1 MLPIFLIARNF
12 VRTQWL
18 VVTIMSSYLVG
29 ITWVFTVHEQRA
41 ETVFFLQWHSS
52 YVLFLAMTLAVGAI
66 QTERKSRRIVALLS
80 KGIHRWQYLAGLLGG
95 CAVIIAIFWML
106 ISGSMVVFYR
116 QAGYPLDNLPV
127 LILALFCCCL
137 AASSVALFYSAFLHP
152 LLAAAAC
159 AATLMLPYVVRTAGG
174 SLPGEWFPVFSAV
187 GMLERFE
194 LDVAGEAWTI
204 TVVSLV
210 WILVFATAAAAVF
223 NRRDV
228 TTALE

>member
-1 MLPIFLIARNF
+1 MLPIVLIARNF

-18 VVTIMSSYLVG
+18 VITIMSAYLVG
-29 ITWVFTVHEQRA
+29 ITWVFAIHEQRA

-66 QTERKSRRIVALLS
+66 QTERKSRRIIALLS

-95 CAVIIAIFWML
+95 CAVIVGIFWIL
-106 ISGSMVVFYR
+106 ISGSMVLLYR
-116 QAGYPLDNLPV
+116 QARYPLDGLPV
-127 LILALFCCCL
+127 LILALFCCCM

-152 LLAAAAC
+152 LLAAVAC
-159 AATLMLPYVVRTAGG
+159 AVTLLLPYVSQPAGLHLSG
-174 SLPGEWFPVFSAV
+174 QWFPVFSAV
-187 GMLERFE
+187 GMLQRFQ
-194 LDVAGEAWTI
+194 LNVSGEAWTI
-204 TVVSLV
+204 SLVSLA
-210 WILVFATAAAAVF
+210 WILGFVAAATAVF